1 MKRKILLLIFTLAF
15 LGCAANYVA
24 KPPMTT
30 MMVQH
35 IDGSIFK
42 ATEKGFY
49 TTELVLKKKKPVVG
63 KNRGHMIVHNY
74 KAVDTP
80 GLSITAA
87 LYMPETGA
95 VSKEPV
101 VVKDKRKGLYS
112 IENMYFDKPGKWELK
127 MEIVGLSY
135 SDTVVLQLPEVKEK
149 SESEP
154 EESKPH
160 FGFD

>member
-15 LGCAANYVA
+15 LGCAANYEV
-24 KPPMTT
+24 KPPTTT
-30 MMVQH
+30 MTVQH

-42 ATEKGFY
+42 VTEKGFY

-80 GLSITAA
+80 DLGITAV

-95 VSKEPV
+95 VSKETV

-127 MEIVGLSY
+127 MEIIGQSY
-135 SDTVVLQLPEVKEK
+135 SDTVVLQLPDVKEK
-149 SESEP
+149 SESGP
-154 EESKPH
+154 EESRPV
-160 FGFD
+160 FGLD